1 MDELFEEVYAAF
13 HAKIYRYLRRLV
25 GEQDAEDLTQEV
37 FAKVS
42 RSITDFRGEAQLST
56 WIYRIAT
63 NAAIDRLRSPI
74 FLRGFNE
81 CLSVD
86 ILEESEN
93 TFKVKDA
100 WTGEKKP
107 SVEQQVM
114 RNAMNNCISG
124 LIQDLPENYRT
135 VLLLSELEGLDNKEI
150 ANILEVSV
158 GNVKIR
164 LHRARKKLRQALAT
178 HCDFYWLE
186 DNEFVPEL
194 NFSPK

>member
-1 MDELFEEVYAAF
+1 VDEQFEEVYAAF

-25 GEQDAEDLTQEV
+25 GDQDAEDLTQEV

-42 RSITDFRGEAQLST
+42 RSMADFRGEAQLST

-63 NAAIDRLRSPI
+63 NAAIDRLRSPT
-74 FLRGFNE
+74 FRRCFDE
-81 CLSVD
+81 CLS
-86 ILEESEN
+86 INTLEESAN
-93 TFKVKDA
+93 TFNAKDA

-107 SVEQQVM
+107 SAEQQVM
-114 RNAMNNCISG
+114 RDAMNDCISG

-135 VLLLSELEGLDNKEI
+135 VLVLSELEGLDNKEI

-158 GNVKIR
+158 GSVKIR
-164 LHRARKKLRQALAT
+164 LHRAREKLRQALTT
-178 HCDFYWLE
+178 HCDYYWLE

-194 NFSPK
+194 KISPK